1 VTVDSSAGG
10 GTRRWTRRDRGAF
23 VAVPV
28 VYGMSMTAARASRA
42 DGAAL
47 AVEAGAAGGGWGG
60 RRGAERN
67 SWESKTNA
75 ATSPAN
81 KQKAFAGRL

>member
-1 VTVDSSAGG
+1 VPPCG
-10 GTRRWTRRDRGAF
+10 RWP
-23 VAVPV
+23 VPV
-28 VYGMSMTAARASRA
+28 AMDGMSMTARAGA

-67 SWESKTNA
+67 SWETKRNA
-75 ATSPAN
+75 ATMLAN

>member
-1 VTVDSSAGG
+1 MPVGDEEVDVTCRRVWSVAGAGG
-10 GTRRWTRRDRGAF
+10 DGWHEHDR
-23 VAVPV
+23 
-28 VYGMSMTAARASRA
+28 ARAGA

-67 SWESKTNA
+67 GWESKRKA
-75 ATSPAN
+75 ATSLAN

>member
-1 VTVDSSAGG
+1 MAMD
-10 GTRRWTRRDRGAF
+10 
-23 VAVPV
+23 
-28 VYGMSMTAARASRA
+28 GMSMTARARAGA

-67 SWESKTNA
+67 SWETKRNA
-75 ATSPAN
+75 ATMLAN